1 MQNEKVNCN
10 VKDMFSNVYEIVK
23 KIILAEVII
32 VKSISR
38 D

>member
-1 MQNEKVNCN
+1 MQNKKVNFN
-10 VKDMFSNVYEIVK
+10 VKAMFSNVYEIVK

-32 VKSISR
+32 VKSSSR